1 MTITPSRPVLL
12 CLPPAGTGAGL
23 FRNWVQTAPSTM
35 TVHPVALPGREARY
49 SEPAPR
55 SIDALADQL
64 AVELEPYIGGRY
76 AIFGYSMG
84 ALLGYEIA
92 RRFLGA
98 GLRMP
103 EVFFALGCNAPDR
116 MVYER
121 EPFHTMEAA
130 AFRQAL
136 IDLGGT
142 DAEIL
147 NNPDAMELFEPVLR
161 NDFRICET
169 YTHDATRGTLDCPA
183 HIFLSDGDAFVN
195 RQAAAAWCD
204 FVTGG
209 TRLHQVAGAHMLE
222 RPVLD
227 TLPARLATLWLET
240 GVRNWR
246 KSPKA

>member
-1 MTITPSRPVLL
+1 MKTMPSRPVLL

-23 FRNWVQTAPSTM
+23 FRSWTRLAPSTM

-64 AVELEPYIGGRY
+64 AMELAPYAGGRY

-84 ALLGYEIA
+84 ALLGYELA
-92 RRFLGA
+92 RRFTDA

-121 EPFHTMEAA
+121 EPFHTMEPG

-136 IDLGGT
+136 VELGGT

-147 NNPDAMELFEPVLR
+147 NNPEAMEVFEPVLR

-169 YTHDATRGTLDCPA
+169 YVHDAARGRLDCPA
-183 HIFLSDGDAFVN
+183 HIFLCDADAFVN
-195 RQAAAAWCD
+195 RQAAAAWSD

-209 TRLHQVAGAHMLE
+209 TRLHQVTGPHMLE
-222 RPVLD
+222 RAVFD
-227 TLPARLATLWLET
+227 TLPARLETLWFGLGEN
-240 GVRNWR
+240 RLR
-246 KSPKA
+246 SQA

>member
-1 MTITPSRPVLL
+1 MNVTPSRPVLL

-23 FRNWVQTAPSTM
+23 FRNWAQIAPNTM
-35 TVHPVALPGREARY
+35 TVHPVALPGREKRY
-49 SEPAPR
+49 NEPPPR

-64 AVELEPYIGGRY
+64 AMELEPYVGSRY

-92 RRFLGA
+92 RRFSGA
-98 GLRMP
+98 GLRQP
-103 EVFFALGCNAPDR
+103 DAFFVLGCNAPDR

-121 EPFHTMEAA
+121 EPFHTMEPA
-130 AFRQAL
+130 AFHQAL
-136 IDLGGT
+136 VDLGGT

-147 NNPDAMELFEPVLR
+147 NNPEAMELFEPVLR

-169 YTHDATRGTLDCPA
+169 HVHDAARGTLDCPA
-183 HIFLSDGDAFVN
+183 HVFLSDADAFVN
-195 RQAAAAWCD
+195 EYAAAAWSD

-209 TRLHQVAGAHMLE
+209 TSLHRVSGPHMLE

-227 TLPARLATLWLET
+227 TLPARLEALWFGAAES
-240 GVRNWR
+240 RPRR
-246 KSPKA
+246 KA